1 MKKTIITLWALVVLA
16 SCAGVPNDDE
26 AKTIVT
32 NAYEKF
38 FSQAN
43 SEVYNIDMKEFVT
56 EEFDTQLS
64 LCASKQSATDDLFF
78 DYDFWINAQDAQDLK
93 LNDVKVTDCNAQTAT
108 CEVSFQNMGSECKAI
123 LIVKKTSN
131 GKWLIDDFI
140 DPTDKTSLR
149 KAMDNYLKN

>member
-1 MKKTIITLWALVVLA
+1 MKKTIITLCTLVVLA
-16 SCAGVPNDDE
+16 SCAGVPNGDE

-64 LCASKQSATDDLFF
+64 LCASKQSATDDLFLN
-78 DYDFWINAQDAQDLK
+78 YDFWINAQDAQDLK
-93 LNDVKVTDCNAQTAT
+93 LNDVKVTDCNANSAT
-108 CEVSFQNMGSECKAI
+108 CEVSFQNMGEEHKAI
-123 LIVKKTSN
+123 LIVRKTAN

-149 KAMDNYLKN
+149 EAMDNYLKN